1 MIANILS
8 SFTISLPDGDK
19 GGLGTQTKVSSDS
32 SDSLKTYLH
41 LYLNISVGDSNPPQ
55 SEALQNHDQV
65 KRMIRDLQCINN
77 VLV

>member
-32 SDSLKTYLH
+32 IEDIHHLH
-41 LYLNISVGDSNPPQ
+41 FNISVGDSNPPQ

>member
-32 SDSLKTYLH
+32 TDIHHLH
-41 LYLNISVGDSNPPQ
+41 FNISVGDSNPPQ

-65 KRMIRDLQCINN
+65 KRMIRDLQYIMFLCSNK
-77 VLV
+77 L